1 MANII
6 HETQGHEVTVGQL
19 CYRHRMRKPINI
31 AKKEQILR
39 ENRLDEV
46 PDVKADPYSNRSNL
60 FNETSRYG
68 QKIF

>member
-6 HETQGHEVTVGQL
+6 HMVQGHEVVMGQL
-19 CYRHRMRKPINI
+19 CYRHRMRKPINV

-39 ENRLDEV
+39 ENRVEEV
-46 PDVKADPYSNRSNL
+46 PDMYKADPSYNV

-68 QKIF
+68 QKIL